1 MPCAN
6 QPLPVALTGSFI
18 FKGPI
23 VFAMTIISLLTDFGT
38 EDAYVGIVKGVI
50 LSVNPGVRIVDV
62 THNIAPGDVFRA
74 GYLLKTAYGYFPP
87 GTVHVVV
94 VDPGVGSAR
103 GIIALEMDGHRF
115 LAPDNGVL
123 SAVLVKDES
132 VRVVSVENSE
142 LFLPSPSRTFHG
154 RDIFAPVAGHL
165 AGGMDMAA
173 LGPVMKRHDLVSIHI
188 PEPVFT
194 KTPGIIGTIISVDR
208 FGNLVTNIRDKDL
221 SGHFGQIEPGELAI
235 RISGRTI
242 EGLSDT
248 YATVA
253 AGVPLAVMGSTGR
266 LEISINGG
274 NAGEIFNAGPG
285 ETVRVEKNSD
295 PGGGNRS

>member
-1 MPCAN
+1 
-6 QPLPVALTGSFI
+6 
-18 FKGPI
+18 
-23 VFAMTIISLLTDFGT
+23 MTIISLVTDFGT

-50 LSVNPGVRIVDV
+50 LSVNPGARIVDV
-62 THNIAPGDVFRA
+62 THNIAPGDVSQA
-74 GYLLKTAYGYFPP
+74 AYLLETAYGYFPP

-94 VDPGVGSAR
+94 VDPGVGSVR

-188 PEPVFT
+188 PKPVFT
-194 KTPGIIGTIISVDR
+194 ETPGIIGTIISADR
-208 FGNLVTNIRDKDL
+208 FGNLITNIMDKDL

-248 YATVA
+248 YGTVV
-253 AGVPLAVMGSTGR
+253 AGVPLVVMGSTGR

-274 NAGEIFNAGPG
+274 NAGEIFNAGLG
-285 ETVRVEKNSD
+285 ETVRVEKIST
-295 PGGGNRS
+295 PGAKGPEQDSVDRDAGRVRERPQRKKC